1 MSMSKSSQAFKIG
14 RNARTGE
21 LTTVAKAR
29 SHPNTHVV
37 EHMPKRGRGDV
48 KK

>member
-1 MSMSKSSQAFKIG
+1 MSKSSQAFKIG

-21 LTTVAKAR
+21 LTTVDKAR
-29 SHPNTHVV
+29 RYPDTHVV

>member
-1 MSMSKSSQAFKIG
+1 MSSESKAFKIG

-29 SHPNTHVV
+29 RYPDTHVV

-48 KK
+48 DK